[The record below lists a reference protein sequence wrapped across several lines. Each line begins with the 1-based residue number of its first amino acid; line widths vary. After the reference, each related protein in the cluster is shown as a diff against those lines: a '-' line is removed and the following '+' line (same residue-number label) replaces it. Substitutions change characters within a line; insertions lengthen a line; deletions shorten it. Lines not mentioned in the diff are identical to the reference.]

1 MKPYNPYYIRVMS
14 EEVERVKDGSED
26 LEEALDR
33 VRVVMM
39 DADDALTRSAAQ
51 ELAEEMFECLYGTN
65 GALA

>member
-14 EEVERVKDGSED
+14 EEVERVKDGSAD
-26 LEEALDR
+26 LEEALEQ

-39 DADDALTRSAAQ
+39 DADEALTRSAAQ
-51 ELAEEMFECLYGTN
+51 ELAEEMFEHLYGTN

>member
-14 EEVERVKDGSED
+14 EEVERVKDGSAD
-26 LEEALDR
+26 LEEALEQ

-51 ELAEEMFECLYGTN
+51 ELAEEMFERLYGTN